1 MKTFELYGDIYPE
14 DSKYARLMAQFM
26 MTPNYDK
33 DSQKEWEL
41 YRDFAIKKRMSDKD
55 MKAFMIAKD
64 SSQHNMILGR
74 SPRDVRDMEQVYTRQ
89 FGKFASS
96 RVAEDECSGMT
107 NTMDYVK
114 CRATKMEKEQGTSAD
129 KAFPTAWSIACKYKR
144 DQLSDA
150 DEHCQKKP
158 NEYFKSKKAN
168 GEPMKKKAARVPQIL
183 IETIMPALYRWRV
196 NTLSRDLRSDLKELA
211 IGDTMEEL
219 VVSDHYD
226 ELFALKDNSE
236 AMTWI
241 GVDSKTYKKA
251 LMQTLIAAR
260 QMKLGSSELELMA
273 GHTPE
278 SFKKMMK
285 DNPELAEEW
294 EKQIKE
300 NEGVV
305 EKKSS
310 EADVVA
316 NLVEKWAGCEKLP
329 NEKMQQMCEDKK
341 EESKKKE
348 DKEDEGEKEDKKAH
362 DKTARLMKRQIK
374 LLEKFLQGRPSIPLS
389 FEALPPKIQDSLKR
403 IKYQETLEMDVERW
417 MSDYRMEQQINQN
430 RWAKE
435 TPMNKEAKTAL
446 RTLTASWGLT
456 ADETYEML
464 AEEELAEYLAE
475 MEAEMWA
482 EDMEAGGNSSFDV
495 YKQQG
500 KPGWFK
506 PNTTNEDRGGN
517 GAGADGNKNY
527 LYHEYGSANS
537 TADDY
542 NARYYQKR
550 KNKEDIKRKTC
561 PQFGGK
567 KGPCDTPAKNN

>member
-168 GEPMKKKAARVPQIL
+168 GEPMKKKTA
-183 IETIMPALYRWRV
+183 
-196 NTLSRDLRSDLKELA
+196 
-211 IGDTMEEL
+211 
-219 VVSDHYD
+219 
-226 ELFALKDNSE
+226 E
-236 AMTWI
+236 A
-241 GVDSKTYKKA
+241 
-251 LMQTLIAAR
+251 
-260 QMKLGSSELELMA
+260 ELELMA

-285 DNPELAEEW
+285 ENPELAEEW

-316 NLVEKWAGCEKLP
+316 NLVEKWAGCENLP

-435 TPMNKEAKTAL
+435 TLMNKEAKTAL

-482 EDMEAGGNSSFDV
+482 EDMEAGGNTTFDV

-500 KPGWFK
+500 KPGWFE

-542 NARYYQKR
+542 NKRYYLKR
-550 KNKEDIKRKTC
+550 KNNDDIQRTTC

-567 KGPCDTPAKNN
+567 KGPCAPPKKKK